1 LKLSV
6 ERLPPDA
13 LLPSDFARAMIA
25 GGSSLEGLCLPR
37 SLKDLPLPDE
47 RFTPDERKVLAAR
60 LEERLTALAPPVAVL
75 DSVRALATPGA
86 FAVIAG
92 QQPGLL
98 SSPLLSF
105 HKALHAI
112 RLARAL
118 SQAWECPVVPIFWN
132 HGDDHDIAEVHHT
145 YLPNENLDLRKVRLA
160 GLSSGRQP
168 VSRLL
173 LSEERNHLAAL
184 RSLLQQT
191 LGNEPHAEQALEL
204 CMPVEGDSL
213 VTAFTRSL
221 TRILGPL
228 GLVVL
233 EPDWIRDDLSR
244 ALADVV
250 SAGPAG
256 PLEQGSADLRTAGL
270 APLIDPLDA
279 ALVYRVDAGGRH
291 ALRSGGDGF
300 RYADEPGSRTSAELA
315 AEIVGDLDSF
325 SAGALLRPVVQDLC
339 LPTAAYVGGWA
350 ELAYHAQLLPLRRAV
365 GAPLTPVV
373 PRMSCTLVEPD
384 VARSLAKLEVS
395 ARDVIEGR
403 GELELEQGAGDR
415 PAVLDDLERVAE
427 EAAASMLAL
436 KPGLTA
442 IDRSL
447 AQNVARVA
455 RQVRDQIGKL
465 GAKAERVHANQSGK
479 GERHLRRTRN
489 ALAPRGELQERVLG
503 PLTLIARYGTSWVDA
518 LFEHLA
524 PLEDGHLIA
533 TIQTDEAE
541 GDS

>member
-1 LKLSV
+1 MKLSV